1 MPLLKLVFL
10 GTGGA
15 VPRADRMLPAIYLED
30 WLGHRILLDAGEG
43 VQYRLFQ
50 IGVAPSSLTL
60 VAVTHMHEDHVLGL
74 PGLVITA
81 KFLGGK
87 VKLLGPRSAHGI
99 LSRLG
104 VDVADGY
111 DGGRLRVRCVEVCHT
126 VDACGWLLEWDV
138 GYKLD
143 LKKVEGLPK
152 WALTKLIR
160 GEEVEVGGRVIRP
173 EEVAD
178 PAHKR
183 YRRLLY
189 TGDTAPCPR
198 MLKTVGEVDVLIHE
212 ATFADDVDPN
222 KAHEEGHST
231 VADAVEAA
239 KALRAGVLVLTHI
252 SARYTDK
259 ARHRQLAGRVPPPPH
274 VYVPDDFDTLLVQ
287 L

>member
-1 MPLLKLVFL
+1 
-10 GTGGA
+10 
-15 VPRADRMLPAIYLED
+15 
-30 WLGHRILLDAGEG
+30 
-43 VQYRLFQ
+43 
-50 IGVAPSSLTL
+50 
-60 VAVTHMHEDHVLGL
+60 EDHVLGL

-104 VDVADGY
+104 VDVADSY
-111 DGGRLRVRCVEVCHT
+111 DGGRLKIRCVEVCHT

-160 GEEVEVGGRVIRP
+160 GEEVEVGGRVVKP
-173 EEVAD
+173 QDVAD
-178 PAHKR
+178 PSHER
-183 YRRLLY
+183 FRRLLY
-189 TGDTAPCPR
+189 TGDTGPCPQSWSA
-198 MLKTVGEVDVLIHE
+198 LGKVDVLIHE
-212 ATFADDVDPN
+212 ATFADDVEPA

-239 KALRAGVLVLTHI
+239 RALKAKVLVLTHI
-252 SARYTDK
+252 SARYPDK
-259 ARHRQLAGRVPPPPH
+259 TRHRELARKIAPPPY
-274 VYVPDDFDTLLVQ
+274 VYVPDDFDTLLIQ